1 MSYDGWNTY
10 VVESPIDFHG
20 RSVELG
26 PHSTIQFKNAGA
38 VYNGIVTV
46 GEKSKI
52 NNGVFIVEDRYTIND
67 VIIIRGQGCTVYN
80 TIINGKKSSS
90 RFGISVFDS
99 PNTRIKSCIIEN
111 IGSGEDNTAGIR
123 LQGNCSNS
131 VVSNTSIKSV
141 TAKTNASG
149 ILIQSSENQN
159 SYSQGIRI
167 LRCKISHITPVIDG
181 DGIKILQNH
190 KIANHLIQDC
200 DFIDCAKRAIKI
212 QGLGVKCVDNYVS
225 GGCSES
231 VIDYQNGDCHI
242 NGLKAENLGYVY
254 AGLYVQGSEGSIS
267 IKNVDIRAENIEK
280 KYVRGIKRAEWD
292 GNNQINAIGIMNCR
306 ISGFYQTLYIEGF
319 DKIEEVRVKG
329 CTFSSV
335 THPIFINS
343 QVEKIEVFRSKDKNP
358 GGNRSSLYFPS
369 IDMCKK
375 TRINIKE
382 ERE

>member
-1 MSYDGWNTY
+1 M
-10 VVESPIDFHG
+10 
-20 RSVELG
+20 
-26 PHSTIQFKNAGA
+26 
-38 VYNGIVTV
+38 
-46 GEKSKI
+46 
-52 NNGVFIVEDRYTIND
+52 
-67 VIIIRGQGCTVYN
+67 
-80 TIINGKKSSS
+80 
-90 RFGISVFDS
+90 
-99 PNTRIKSCIIEN
+99 
-111 IGSGEDNTAGIR
+111 
-123 LQGNCSNS
+123 
-131 VVSNTSIKSV
+131 
-141 TAKTNASG
+141 
-149 ILIQSSENQN
+149 
-159 SYSQGIRI
+159 
-167 LRCKISHITPVIDG
+167 IDG

-225 GGCSES
+225 RGCSES

-280 KYVRGIKRAEWD
+280 KYVRGIKIKRAEWD
-292 GNNQINAIGIMNCR
+292 GNNQINAIEIVNCR
-306 ISGFYQTLYIEGF
+306 ISDFYQTLYIEGF

-335 THPIFINS
+335 THPVFINA
-343 QVEKIEVFRSKDKNP
+343 QVEKIEVFRSKDKNL